1 VQTATFDA
9 LLAPAGA
16 ALLAEATAA
25 YGRED
30 EFALGT
36 RLRRS
41 YPGELVAAALT
52 QARLRARAVDK
63 FDSADAARMFFT
75 VDGYEQ
81 ATRVAVARHRAA
93 RVAALLGAGAA
104 VADLCCGIGGD
115 LVELARA
122 GLAVTGVE
130 ADPLTA
136 AVAAANVAAL
146 GLTDAARVERGD
158 ATTIGRTAFAAVAC
172 DPARRGSRGRVFD
185 PDAYRPPWS
194 FVLELLTATA
204 CVKVAPGIP
213 HDLLPGGVEA
223 EWVSERGEVKEA
235 ALWSGELARA
245 DDDGVSVRR
254 RATLLPSG
262 ETLTDHDDPG
272 PTVRPL
278 GGFLYEPDGAVIRAG
293 LVTAAAARVGGG
305 LIDPT
310 IAYVT
315 ADDGVSTP
323 FARGYRVVD
332 TLPYDVKALR
342 RYVRDRGIGI
352 LTVKKRGVG
361 VEPEKLRA
369 AVRPQGEAVATFVV
383 TRVAGKATV
392 IVVDPL

>member
-1 VQTATFDA
+1 MQTATFEA
-9 LLAPAGA
+9 LLTPAGA

-41 YPGELVAAALT
+41 HPGELVAAALT
-52 QARLRARAVDK
+52 QARLRARAADK
-63 FDSADAARMFFT
+63 FEPADAARMFFT

-81 ATRVAVARHRAA
+81 ATRVAVARHRAS
-93 RVAALLGAGAA
+93 RLAAASGAGAA

-136 AVAAANVAAL
+136 AMAAANVAAL
-146 GLTDAARVERGD
+146 ELTDAARVECGD
-158 ATTIGRTAFAAVAC
+158 ATAVDRTAFAAVVC

-185 PDAYRPPWS
+185 PGAYRPPWP
-194 FVLELLTATA
+194 FVLELLAATA

-235 ALWSGELARA
+235 ALWSGGLAPG
-245 DDDGVSVRR
+245 GVQR

-262 ETLTDHDDPG
+262 ATLTDRDDPG
-272 PTVRPL
+272 PVVRPL

-293 LVTAAAARVGGG
+293 LVTAAAALVGGG
-305 LIDPT
+305 LVDPS

-315 ADDGVSTP
+315 ADDAVATP

-332 TLPYDVKALR
+332 TLPYDVKTLR
-342 RYVRDRGIGI
+342 RYVREQGIGI

-369 AVRPQGEAVATFVV
+369 AVRPQGDAVATFVV

-392 IVVDPL
+392 IVAEPLPQGV

>member
-1 VQTATFDA
+1 MQTATFEA
-9 LLAPAGA
+9 LRTPAGA
-16 ALLAEATAA
+16 ALLAEASAA

-30 EFALGT
+30 GFALGT
-36 RLRRS
+36 RLRRTHA
-41 YPGELVAAALT
+41 PDLVAAALT
-52 QARLRARAVDK
+52 QARLRARAADK
-63 FDSADAARMFFT
+63 FDPADAGRMFFT

-81 ATRVAVARHRAA
+81 ATRVAVARHRAERLA
-93 RVAALLGAGAA
+93 AALGRGAS

-122 GLAVTGVE
+122 GLTVTGVE
-130 ADPLTA
+130 ADELTA

-146 GLTDAARVERGD
+146 GVPAQVVHAD
-158 ATTIGRTAFAAVAC
+158 ATTTDRTGYAAVVC
-172 DPARRGSRGRVFD
+172 DPARRGGRGRVFD

-194 FVLELLTATA
+194 FVLELLAGTA
-204 CVKVAPGIP
+204 CVKVAPGLP
-213 HDLLPGGVEA
+213 HERIPGGVEA

-235 ALWSGELARA
+235 ALWSGELAR
-245 DDDGVSVRR
+245 DGVRR

-262 ETLTDHDDPG
+262 ATLTDRDDPG
-272 PTVRPL
+272 PVVRPL
-278 GGFLYEPDGAVIRAG
+278 GAYLYEPDGAVIRAG

-305 LIDPT
+305 LIDQS

-315 ADDGVSTP
+315 ADAAVETP
-323 FARGYRVVD
+323 FARGYRVLD

-342 RYVRDRGIGI
+342 RYVRDHGIGV

-369 AVRPQGEAVATFVV
+369 ALRPRGERTATFVV
-383 TRVAGKATV
+383 TRVAGAATV
-392 IVVDPL
+392 LVADPL

>member
-1 VQTATFDA
+1 MQTATFDA
-9 LLAPAGA
+9 LRAPAGA

-36 RLRRS
+36 RLRRTAPS
-41 YPGELVAAALT
+41 DLVAAALT

-63 FDSADAARMFFT
+63 FDPADAARMFFT

-93 RVAALLGAGAA
+93 RMASLLGTGAA

-122 GLAVTGVE
+122 GLTVTGVE
-130 ADPLTA
+130 SDALTA

-146 GLTDAARVERGD
+146 GLTESARVVTGD
-158 ATTIGRTAFAAVAC
+158 ATAVDRTASAAVVC

-185 PDAYRPPWS
+185 PEAYRPPWS
-194 FVLELLTATA
+194 FVLELLTGTA

-213 HDLLPGGVEA
+213 HDLLPDGVEA

-235 ALWSGELARA
+235 ALWSSGLAT
-245 DDDGVSVRR
+245 DGVRR

-262 ETLTDHDDPG
+262 ATLTDRDDPG

-305 LIDPT
+305 LLDPS

-315 ADDGVSTP
+315 ADDAVDTP
-323 FARGYRVVD
+323 FARGYRVVE

-342 RYVRDRGIGI
+342 RYVRDHGIGT

-369 AVRPQGEAVATFVV
+369 AVRPLGDAVATFVV

-392 IVVDPL
+392 IVADPL

>member
-1 VQTATFDA
+1 MQTATFEA
-9 LLAPAGA
+9 LLTPAGA
-16 ALLAEATAA
+16 GLLAEATAA

-41 YPGELVAAALT
+41 HPPDLVAAALT
-52 QARLRARAVDK
+52 QARLRARAAGK
-63 FDSADAARMFFT
+63 FDPADAARMFFT

-93 RVAALLGAGAA
+93 RLAATLGAGAA

-130 ADPLTA
+130 ADALTA
-136 AVAAANVAAL
+136 TLAAANVAAM
-146 GLTDAARVERGD
+146 GLTGSARVECAD
-158 ATTIGRTAFAAVAC
+158 ATTIGRTAFAAVVC

-185 PDAYRPPWS
+185 PAAYRPPWS

-213 HDLLPGGVEA
+213 HDLLPDGVEA

-235 ALWSGELARA
+235 ALWSGALAGG
-245 DDDGVSVRR
+245 DGVSVRR

-262 ETLTDHDDPG
+262 ATLTDLDDPG
-272 PTVRPL
+272 PAVRPL
-278 GGFLYEPDGAVIRAG
+278 GAYLYEPDGAVIRAG
-293 LVTAAAARVGGG
+293 LVTAAAALVGGG

-310 IAYVT
+310 IAYIT
-315 ADDGVSTP
+315 ADDGVSIP

-369 AVRPQGEAVATFVV
+369 AVRPQGDAVATFVV

-392 IVVDPL
+392 IVADPL